1 MTINRIKTI
10 LMKVHDNDNNDDAG
24 CRIDVDSDDDH
35 ASCSCRIDGIEVCN
49 LKALLDDQYRC

>member
-10 LMKVHDNDNNDDAG
+10 LMNVHDNDNNDDAG
-24 CRIDVDSDDDH
+24 CRIDVNSDDDH

-49 LKALLDDQYRC
+49 LKALT